1 VTRPAVYAIAVTHGE
16 LGLLLRAMRTYHD
29 RDESPMAA
37 DVVAMLEN
45 ALDEPALAAFALAGE
60 EIAS

>member
-1 VTRPAVYAIAVTHGE
+1 VNRPPVFACVFVHAELALVLRVMRRYAEATDAP
-16 LGLLLRAMRTYHD
+16 L
-29 RDESPMAA
+29 AA

-60 EIAS
+60 EVAP